1 MSIPLVGILS
11 IVIPLLSTI
20 LHLLTN
26 YKIKVLILVNYDE
39 VDTFLL
45 TSSSPSQPSSPL
57 YPPPSCQPYILQ
69 PSQHYL
75 LTHSILLCVQKS
87 LGHLVEG
94 EGGSSQSTKFSHT
107 LINKA
112 PEFHWALAHPLTA
125 TKPN

>member
-45 TSSSPSQPSSPL
+45 TSSSPS
-57 YPPPSCQPYILQ
+57 
-69 PSQHYL
+69 
-75 LTHSILLCVQKS
+75 
-87 LGHLVEG
+87 
-94 EGGSSQSTKFSHT
+94 
-107 LINKA
+107 
-112 PEFHWALAHPLTA
+112 
-125 TKPN
+125 